1 MSTPR
6 GAFARL
12 LEVLRLM
19 EIRYEVG
26 GSVASSAHGIP
37 QSTLNMDLVV
47 DLAADQ
53 IEEFAAALQ
62 PEFYADATLIR
73 ESFRQG
79 RAANLIHMGT
89 GWKFDLF
96 PLRGDEYSRVEF
108 SRRVWREVSPDGI
121 GRVECAVASP
131 EDTVLRKLQ
140 WYRAGNETSERQW
153 NDLRGVLRAC
163 GSSLDMVYMR
173 RWAGETGIADL
184 LEKLLAEGFG

>member
-12 LEVLRLM
+12 LEVLDRM

-37 QSTLNMDLVV
+37 RSTLALDLVV

-73 ESFRQG
+73 ESFLQG

-163 GSSLDMVYMR
+163 GSSLDLVYMR